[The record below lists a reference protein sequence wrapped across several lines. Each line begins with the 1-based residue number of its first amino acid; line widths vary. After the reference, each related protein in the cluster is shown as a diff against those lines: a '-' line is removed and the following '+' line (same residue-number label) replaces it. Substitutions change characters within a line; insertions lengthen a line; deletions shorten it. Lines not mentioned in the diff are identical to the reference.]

1 MRPGLPRLRL
11 IALLAVLTAVAGWA
25 YLHRPVSGS
34 RSASSGKQS
43 SGADRRLDETARAY
57 LALDAREQAMDAQ
70 AWTGELDAELHEDE
84 INRLWDALNATT
96 KGWAVLKTFSPG
108 RLQLPELKWVDAL
121 AHGIRRFRGTT
132 AAGDPVLDATGVV
145 QRLERWES
153 EGWTLGRTQ
162 WRLTGHAP
170 ATPSSPARSRVMVT
184 LPLKRPLAV
193 GAETRWLTATA
204 TVEWARTA
212 PGASP
217 APELVRVESAELLV
231 RTGPPGFS
239 VWLDATMTPGLR
251 EFVDPLVVAD
261 FDGDG
266 FPEPAMIGAN
276 RVWWNR
282 PGAGGRRE
290 FQAETFAPL
299 PPDAVVAAGR
309 ADVDGDGIADL
320 LVASQRGLEFLR
332 GSRGGRPTGTLQRGW
347 PASQALKHPQAMA
360 IGDVDGDGDL
370 DVWICQYKIPYQGG
384 QFPTPYQDARDGFP
398 AVLLLNDGHGGFT
411 EATDA
416 AGLAPLRRRRAYS
429 ASFIDVNH
437 DGHPD
442 LVQVS
447 DFAGLDVWLND
458 GQGHFRCV
466 SESWGAARMGF
477 GMAHV
482 ITDLNGDGLPD
493 VLMLGM
499 ESAVAER
506 MDAGGWNR
514 TDLPGPARFRS
525 AMTFGNR
532 LFLGSAGD
540 SALVPAAEPLS
551 RALART
557 GWSWGAAFAD
567 FDNDRR
573 PDLAVA
579 AGHETRPSTR
589 DYERQFWR
597 HDLYVGGST
606 NDPAVELFFRNAA
619 GRRRAD
625 GASYGGWQQS
635 QLRLNVGDADFPE
648 VAWLLGV
655 AVAGD
660 CRNLVAEDLDGDGR
674 MDLILTTSSAWP
686 NRKQQLLVFHNE
698 LERGPQAHWI
708 GFQLDGQGRST
719 VGARVELQDTTGLQT
734 RWILAGDAFR
744 SQSAGRAH
752 FGLGTAQPVEAR
764 IVWPNGTI
772 KRISHPATDT
782 WHVVEPTP

>member
-1 MRPGLPRLRL
+1 MRPGLPRL
-11 IALLAVLTAVAGWA
+11 IALLAVLTALAGWA
-25 YLHRPVSGS
+25 FLYRPSS
-34 RSASSGKQS
+34 RSPSGTGGKMSSE
-43 SGADRRLDETARAY
+43 ADRRLDETARAY
-57 LALDAREQAMDAQ
+57 LALDAREQAADAQ
-70 AWTGELDAELHEDE
+70 SWTAELDAELHEDE
-84 INRLWDALNATT
+84 LNRLWDALNATT
-96 KGWAVLKTFSPG
+96 NAWAVLKVFPSG
-108 RLQLPELKWVDAL
+108 RLQLPEVKAFDSLP
-121 AHGIRRFRGTT
+121 HGIRRFRGM
-132 AAGDPVLDATGVV
+132 AATSDRSIDPTDVV
-145 QRLERWES
+145 RQLERWES
-153 EGWTLGRTQ
+153 EGWAFGRTQ
-162 WRLTGHAP
+162 WRLVGHVP
-170 ATPSSPARSRVMVT
+170 ATSSSPARSRIAVT
-184 LPLKRPLAV
+184 LPLKRTLAE
-193 GAETRWLTATA
+193 GAEARWLTATA
-204 TVEWARTA
+204 TVDWARATA
-212 PGASP
+212 GSSP
-217 APELVRVESAELLV
+217 VPELIRVESVEWLARV
-231 RTGPPGFS
+231 GPPGFS
-239 VWLDATMTPGLR
+239 LWLDGTMTPGLR

-266 FPEPAMIGAN
+266 FLEPAMIGAN

-282 PGAGGRRE
+282 PGAAGRRE
-290 FQAETFAPL
+290 FQAESFAQL
-299 PPDAVVAAGR
+299 PPDPVVAAGR
-309 ADVDGDGIADL
+309 ADVDGDGVADL
-320 LVASQRGLEFLR
+320 LVASHRGLEFLR
-332 GSRGGRPTGTLQRGW
+332 GNRDGRPTGTLQRGW
-347 PASQALKHPQAMA
+347 SAPEALKHPQAMA

-429 ASFIDVNH
+429 ASFIDLNH

-458 GQGHFRCV
+458 GHGHFRCV
-466 SESWGAARMGF
+466 SEAWGAARMGF

-482 ITDLNGDGLPD
+482 ISDLNGDGRPD

-499 ESAVAER
+499 DSAVAER
-506 MDAGGWNR
+506 MEAGGWNR
-514 TDLPGPARFRS
+514 TDLPGPAGFRS

-532 LFLGSAGD
+532 LFLGSTGD
-540 SALVPAAEPLS
+540 SGLVPAAGPMN

-597 HDLYVGGST
+597 HDVYVGGST
-606 NDPAVELFFRNAA
+606 NDSAVELFFRNAA

-655 AVAGD
+655 AVPED

-674 MDLILTTSSAWP
+674 LDLILTTSSAWP
-686 NRKQQLLVFHNE
+686 TRKQQLLVFHND
-698 LERGPQAHWI
+698 LERGPNAHWI
-708 GFQLDGQGRST
+708 GFRLDGQGRST
-719 VGARVELQDTTGLQT
+719 VGARVELTDTVGRQT

-752 FGLGTAQPVEAR
+752 FGLGAAQPVEAR
-764 IVWPNGTI
+764 VVWPNGSTT
-772 KRISHPATDT
+772 RLSHPATDT
-782 WHVVEPTP
+782 WHVVEPSP